1 MGEIHEGFR
10 SLLTEL
16 RFVPEVLLMNDSIL
30 SCIIALLLKV
40 SKTSGR
46 IGFSSEN
53 AGKTM
58 LIQLLVPDIAA
69 TLSIT
74 F

>member
-1 MGEIHEGFR
+1 MGEIHEGFC

-16 RFVPEVLLMNDSIL
+16 RFVPMNDSIL
-30 SCIIALLLKV
+30 NCVIALLLKV

-46 IGFSSEN
+46 IGFFFEN